1 MNSIQKILILIALLF
16 IVQISFG
23 QTNKEKSTA
32 EHSPRKATIYS
43 AVLPGLGQ
51 IYNKKYWKIPIV
63 YGGMGAFTYLAIQNQ
78 NEFNRYK
85 TAILQREA
93 GEVDEF
99 TDVNGNEIYNE
110 TALLNYMDKYRKNR
124 DLNIIGVAVVYA
136 IQIVDANVDANLF
149 DFDIS
154 DELSIRVFPQTLNN
168 YYTRTPITGIG
179 CTINF

>member
-1 MNSIQKILILIALLF
+1 M
-16 IVQISFG
+16 IVSQISFA
-23 QTNKEKSTA
+23 QEKETKPIE

-43 AVLPGLGQ
+43 AVLPGAGQ
-51 IYNKKYWKIPIV
+51 FYNKKYWKIPIV

-78 NEFNRYK
+78 SEFNRYK

-110 TALLNYMDKYRKNR
+110 TALLNYMDKFRKNR

-154 DELSIRVFPQTLNN
+154 DDLSIRFFPQTMNN
-168 YYTRTPITGIG
+168 YYTRTPATGIG